1 MRIVPERPTLT
12 KGARGRARIRGASVL
27 VYIVLLALVLGVAF
41 AMGWLPRA
49 RQARAVVA
57 ETRELA
63 LATVSVVSPAPSKA
77 GGLLLLPAEVR
88 PFTDASILARASG
101 YVKRWHAELGST
113 VEAGALLAELE
124 TPELNEELSTARA
137 QLKQMQAAAALAE
150 TTAARWREMRREAL
164 VSQQETDEK
173 LADARLKAAQV
184 ESAEANVHRLE
195 ELQRFARITAPF
207 AGVVTARRV
216 DVGQLVAAGSNVEL
230 YRIAQVDTLRVFVR
244 VPQATAG
251 AMVPGLAAEVL
262 LDGKGSRALAA
273 KVIRTSGAMDSA
285 SRTLLTEL
293 ELPNPGHQVLPGGFA
308 QVRFTGISR
317 DVPLAIP
324 ANTLLFRTD
333 GATVATV
340 KPDNRV
346 ELRKV
351 TLGRDLGMTVEV
363 SGGVT
368 ATDRLVLNPP
378 DSITDGVEVRVYSG
392 EAVKKP

>member
-1 MRIVPERPTLT
+1 MRIVPERPGL
-12 KGARGRARIRGASVL
+12 RGCAGVRARARGASVL
-27 VYIVLLALVLGVAF
+27 IYVVLLALVLGVAF

-63 LATVSVVSPAPSKA
+63 VSTVSVVSPAPSKA
-77 GGLLLLPAEVR
+77 GGMLLLPAEIR

-113 VEAGALLAELE
+113 VEAGALLAEWE

-137 QLKQMQAAAALAE
+137 QLKQMQAAAALSE

-195 ELQRFARITAPF
+195 ELQKFARITSPF

-230 YRIAQVDTLRVFVR
+230 YRIAQVDRLRVFVR
-244 VPQATAG
+244 VPQATAS
-251 AMVPGLAAEVL
+251 AMVSGLAAEVL
-262 LDGKGSRALAA
+262 LDGKGSRPLAA
-273 KVIRTSGAMDSA
+273 KVVRTSGSMDST

-293 ELPNPGHQVLPGGFA
+293 EVPNPGHEVLPGGFA
-308 QVRFTGISR
+308 QVRFTGVSR

-333 GATVATV
+333 GAMVALV
-340 KPDNRV
+340 KQDNRV
-346 ELRKV
+346 ELRKI

-363 SGGVT
+363 TGGVT
-368 ATDRLVLNPP
+368 VADRLVLNPA
-378 DSITDGVEVRVYSG
+378 DSITDGVEVRVHAADAG
-392 EAVKKP
+392 KKP

>member
-1 MRIVPERPTLT
+1 MRIVPERPGL
-12 KGARGRARIRGASVL
+12 RGCAGVCALARGASVL
-27 VYIVLLALVLGVAF
+27 IYVVLLALVLGVAF

-63 LATVSVVSPAPSKA
+63 VSTVSVVSPAPSKA
-77 GGLLLLPAEVR
+77 GGMLLLPAEIR

-137 QLKQMQAAAALAE
+137 QLKQMQAAAALSE

-195 ELQRFARITAPF
+195 ELQKFARITSPF

-230 YRIAQVDTLRVFVR
+230 YRIAQVDRLRVFVR
-244 VPQATAG
+244 VPQATAS
-251 AMVPGLAAEVL
+251 AMVSGLAAEVL
-262 LDGKGSRALAA
+262 LDGKGSRPLAA
-273 KVIRTSGAMDSA
+273 KVVRTSGSMDST

-293 ELPNPGHQVLPGGFA
+293 ELPNPGHEVLPGGFA
-308 QVRFTGISR
+308 QVRFTGVSR

-333 GATVATV
+333 GAMVALV
-340 KPDNRV
+340 KQDNRV
-346 ELRKV
+346 ELRKI

-363 SGGVT
+363 TGGVT
-368 ATDRLVLNPP
+368 VADRLVLNPA
-378 DSITDGVEVRVYSG
+378 DSITDGVEVRIYSG
-392 EAVKKP
+392 DAGKKP